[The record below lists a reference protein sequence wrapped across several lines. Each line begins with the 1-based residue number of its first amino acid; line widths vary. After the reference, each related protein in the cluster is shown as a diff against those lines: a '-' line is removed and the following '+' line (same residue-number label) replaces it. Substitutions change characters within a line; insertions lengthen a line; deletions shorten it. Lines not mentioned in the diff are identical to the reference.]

1 MTRAVPILVAALLV
15 LTACSTTRPAPA
27 APDPVTDPTIAAAV
41 EEAVI
46 EGTIEGEAAARTG
59 RRIGMVAGVVAAVF
73 GGPESESLEE
83 AVDRYRDMRDAGE
96 AIGAVIGGTRGAV
109 DGAKRG
115 LQVDQQFAELQQFDM
130 LSVTRPFP
138 SEIQVIF
145 DSARS
150 QDAVAAITGV
160 LAGRDARDL
169 DVIASGDEGVPV
181 RDALI
186 EYGVAPDLV
195 RVRRDDEIEG
205 TVVLVIRARY

>member
-15 LTACSTTRPAPA
+15 LPACSTTKPSPP
-27 APDPVTDPTIAAAV
+27 APDPVTDPTIVAAV

-96 AIGAVIGGTRGAV
+96 AIGAVIGGTRGVV

-115 LQVDQQFAELQQFDM
+115 YQLDLQFAELQQFDM

-138 SEIQVIF
+138 NEIQVIF
-145 DSARS
+145 DNARA
-150 QDAVAAITGV
+150 QEAVAAITGV
-160 LAGRDARDL
+160 LAGRDARDI
-169 DVIASGDEGVPV
+169 DVIAAGDEGVPV
-181 RDALI
+181 RDSLI
-186 EYGVAPDLV
+186 EYGVARELV